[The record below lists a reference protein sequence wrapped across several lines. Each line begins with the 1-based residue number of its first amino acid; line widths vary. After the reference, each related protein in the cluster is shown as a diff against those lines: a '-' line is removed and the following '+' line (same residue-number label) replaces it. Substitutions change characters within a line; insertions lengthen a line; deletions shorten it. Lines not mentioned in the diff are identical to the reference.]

1 MKWPEVD
8 KTAAHMCDVLRQAI
22 SDMNSYI
29 HVRLV
34 SLLLLVLFSLPITP
48 PANTGTS
55 TLVFLR
61 ISTLSPLSAYQC
73 FFTLNLTIYTYHDVT
88 LPLRLFY

>member
-34 SLLLLVLFSLPITP
+34 SLLLLVLFPLPITP
-48 PANTGTS
+48 PANTFPPHS
-55 TLVFLR
+55 SFYE
-61 ISTLSPLSAYQC
+61 SPLSPHSQPINAS
-73 FFTLNLTIYTYHDVT
+73 LL
-88 LPLRLFY
+88 